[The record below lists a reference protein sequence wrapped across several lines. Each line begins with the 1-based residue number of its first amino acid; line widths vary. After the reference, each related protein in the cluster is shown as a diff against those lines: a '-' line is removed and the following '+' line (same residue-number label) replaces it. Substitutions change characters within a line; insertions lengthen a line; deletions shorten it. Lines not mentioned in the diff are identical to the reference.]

1 MTHRPSWHTII
12 EAFCAGYGLGFRIE
26 WDDHPSKR
34 PDAVG
39 EPGATQFAQLC
50 ADNVIAVV
58 PDLYCLGSLSH
69 EIGHAMV
76 AWNHGEHKFGDEQLV
91 SVEERAFLAR
101 LARLLLTERCGSTVW
116 LPMSREAAEE
126 LARGEVPLPVSMR
139 ATEALR
145 RPGEE

>member
-1 MTHRPSWHTII
+1 MTHRPSWHTLI
-12 EAFCAGYGLGFRIE
+12 EAFCAGYGLGFTIV

-39 EPGATQFAQLC
+39 EAGATQFAQLC

-76 AWNHGEHKFGDEQLV
+76 VERHGEDKFHDEDLV
-91 SVEERAFLAR
+91 SIEERSFLTR

-116 LPMSREAAEE
+116 LPMSREAAQEV
-126 LARGEVPLPVSMR
+126 ARGEVPLPVAMR
-139 ATEALR
+139 ATEAIR
-145 RPGEE
+145 GPGEG

>member
-1 MTHRPSWHTII
+1 
-12 EAFCAGYGLGFRIE
+12 
-26 WDDHPSKR
+26 
-34 PDAVG
+34 AVG

-76 AWNHGEHKFGDEQLV
+76 AWTHGEHKFGDEQLV

-116 LPMSREAAEE
+116 LPMSW
-126 LARGEVPLPVSMR
+126 LAVRCRCRCRGGRQRLSAVRRRGNGRRHAPVPRVRR
-139 ATEALR
+139 AGHLNA
-145 RPGEE
+145 